1 MLIIGI
7 TGGTGCGKTTV
18 VNQIVKEL
26 SGKEVTVVSQDS
38 YYRDMSHL
46 PYSERVKVNFDH
58 PSSIDFDLLKEH
70 LMALKEGKSVESPV
84 YSFVEHN
91 RTGETVL
98 IHPTKVIIVEGI
110 LIFSHADIRRLFD
123 IKIYVHADSDER
135 LIRRIKRDTTERGRD
150 VEEVLHRYQTTLK
163 PMHLQF
169 IEPTKEYADIIIPN
183 NRRNNVAI
191 DIIKTIVHNRIYQTV
206 S

>member
-18 VNQIVKEL
+18 VDQIVKEL
-26 SGKEVTVVSQDS
+26 SQDEVTIISQDS

-46 PYSERVKVNFDH
+46 PYSERVKTNFDH
-58 PSSIDFDLLKEH
+58 PTSIDFDLLKQH
-70 LMALKEGKSVESPV
+70 LMELKEGKSVQCPV

-91 RTGETVL
+91 RTGETVQVN
-98 IHPTKVIIVEGI
+98 PTKVIIVEGI
-110 LIFSHADIRRLFD
+110 LIFAHADIRNLFD

-150 VEEVLHRYQTTLK
+150 VAEVLNRYQTTLK

-169 IEPTKEYADIIIPN
+169 IEPAKEYADIIIPN

-191 DIIKTIVHNRIYQTV
+191 DIIKLIVHNRVQQSV

>member
-70 LMALKEGKSVESPV
+70 LIALKEGKSVESPV

-98 IHPTKVIIVEGI
+98 INPTKVIIVEGI
-110 LIFSHADIRRLFD
+110 LIFSHADIRNLFD

-150 VEEVLHRYQTTLK
+150 VEEVLNRYQTTLK

-183 NRRNNVAI
+183 NKRNNVAI
-191 DIIKTIVHNRIYQTV
+191 DIIRTIVHNRIYQTV